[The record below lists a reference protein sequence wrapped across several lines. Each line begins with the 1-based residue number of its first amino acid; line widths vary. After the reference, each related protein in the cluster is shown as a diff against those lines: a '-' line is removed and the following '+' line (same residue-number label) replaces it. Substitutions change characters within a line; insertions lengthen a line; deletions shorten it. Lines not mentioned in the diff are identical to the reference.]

1 MFIKFEHNG
10 KHVII
15 DVFDSAS
22 SVLAMTVTVSDE
34 PLSDDPEIMTYQ
46 ETDCVTDIFFK
57 RNDDGKVDVDFA

>member
-34 PLSDDPEIMTYQ
+34 PLSEDPEIYTYQ
-46 ETDCVTDIFFK
+46 ETDCGADIYFQRK
-57 RNDDGKVDVDFA
+57 ADGKVKVNFA